1 MTSKAF
7 DVVIIGGGVIGS
19 AIAYSLSI
27 RSDFSGSIAVIERDQ
42 TYEFASAPRSLGG
55 VRQQFTTPENIKISQ
70 YTADFLAQVGEL
82 LEVDGDKPDVGFK
95 KQGYLFLGTPEMETS
110 MRRIHDI
117 QMQEGA
123 PVSLMDAAGLADKF
137 PWLALDGITLGSYGT
152 ANEGWIDPFA
162 LLQAFR
168 RKAKTLGVT
177 YFDDEATGIDRDGA
191 KVTAVHL
198 KGGETLAAGT
208 IVNAAGYRSG
218 RVAAMAGVD
227 LPVAPRK
234 RSVFVVD
241 IREQI
246 PDHPLLIDSTGVYW
260 RPEGQYF
267 ICGTS
272 PEEHNDPEP
281 GYDDFE
287 VDHEIFENEIWPIM
301 AERCPKFE
309 ALKVVNSWA
318 GMYDMNLFDHNAVI
332 GPHPEITNFYFA
344 NGFSGHGLQQ
354 SPAVGRALAEL
365 IVSGKFETL
374 DLSAFRFD
382 RIAAGEKFLEEAVV

>member
-1 MTSKAF
+1 MAKQAF

-19 AIAYSLSI
+19 AVAYFLSS
-27 RSDFSGSIAVIERDQ
+27 RPGFTGSVAVIERDQ

-70 YTADFLAQVGEL
+70 YTAEFLAQVGDI

-95 KQGYLFLGTPEMETS
+95 KQGYLFLGTPGMEDA

-117 QMQEGA
+117 QMREGA
-123 PVSLMDAAGLADKF
+123 PVVLLDAPAMAEKF
-137 PWLALDGITLGSYGT
+137 PWLNVDGVTLGSYGT

-168 RKAKTLGVT
+168 RKARAQGVT
-177 YFDDEATGIDRDGA
+177 YFDDEAVGIDRDGA
-191 KVTAVHL
+191 TVTAVRL
-198 KGGETLAAGT
+198 KGGDTLAAGAV
-208 IVNAAGYRSG
+208 VNAAGFRG
-218 RVAAMAGVD
+218 GKVAAMAGAD

-246 PDHPLLIDSTGVYW
+246 PNHPLLIDSTGVYW

-267 ICGTS
+267 VCGKS
-272 PEEHNDPEP
+272 PEEDNDPEP
-281 GYDDFE
+281 AYDDFE
-287 VDHEIFENEIWPIM
+287 VDHAWFENEIWPVM
-301 AERCPKFE
+301 AERCAKFE

-332 GPHPEITNFYFA
+332 GPHPEISNFYFA

-354 SPAVGRALAEL
+354 SPAIGRAVSEL
-365 IVSGKFETL
+365 ITAGKFETL

-382 RIAAGEKFLEEAVV
+382 RIAAGERFLEEAVV

>member
-1 MTSKAF
+1 MENLAF

-19 AIAYSLSI
+19 AAAYFLAA
-27 RSDFSGSIAVIERDQ
+27 RPDFNGRIAVIERDQ

-70 YTADFLAQVGEL
+70 YTAEFLSEVGEL

-95 KQGYLFLGTPEMETS
+95 KQGYLFLGTPEMEAG

-117 QMQEGA
+117 QIRENA
-123 PVSLMDAAGLADKF
+123 PVSLLDANEMADKF
-137 PWLALDGITLGSYGT
+137 PWLNLDGITLGSYGT

-168 RKAKTLGVT
+168 RKARSLGVT
-177 YFDDEATGIDRDGA
+177 YFDDEVVGIDRDGNR
-191 KVTAVHL
+191 VTSVHL
-198 KGGETLAAGT
+198 KSGQTLPAGHV
-208 IVNAAGYRSG
+208 VNAAGYRG
-218 RVAAMAGVD
+218 GKIAAMAGVD
-227 LPVAPRK
+227 LPVRQRK

-246 PDHPLLIDSTGVYW
+246 PNHPLLIDRSGVYW

-272 PEEHNDPEP
+272 PPEAEDRDVEE
-281 GYDDFE
+281 DDFD
-287 VDHEIFENEIWPIM
+287 VDHDVFEDEIWPVM

-332 GPHPEITNFYFA
+332 GPHLEIGNLIFA

-354 SPAVGRALAEL
+354 SPAVGRGVAEL
-365 IVSGKFETL
+365 IAAGQFETL
-374 DLSAFRFD
+374 DLGAFHYD
-382 RIAAGEKFLEEAVV
+382 RIAMGRKFLEEAVV

>member
-1 MTSKAF
+1 MTNQAF
-7 DVVIIGGGVIGS
+7 DVVIIGGGVVGS
-19 AIAYSLSI
+19 AIAYFLTA
-27 RSDFSGSIAVIERDQ
+27 RADFTGRVAVVERDQ

-70 YTADFLAQVGEL
+70 FTAEFLAEVGDL
-82 LEVDGDKPDVGFK
+82 LEVDGDRPDVGFK
-95 KQGYLFLGTPEMETS
+95 KQGYLFLGTAEMEAS

-117 QMQEGA
+117 QRRENA
-123 PVSLMDAAGLADKF
+123 PVALLDATAIAAKF
-137 PWLALDGITLGSYGT
+137 PWLTLDGITLGSYGT

-168 RKAKTLGVT
+168 RKARAQGAT
-177 YFDDEATGIDRDGA
+177 YFDDEAVAIDRDGA
-191 KVTAVHL
+191 RVTAVRL
-198 KGGETLAAGT
+198 KGGDILSAGK
-208 IVNAAGYRSG
+208 IVNAAGFRAG
-218 RVAAMAGVD
+218 RVAAMAGID
-227 LPVAPRK
+227 LPVQPRK

-241 IREQI
+241 IKEQI
-246 PDHPLLIDSTGVYW
+246 PNHPLLIDSSGVYW

-272 PEEHNDPEP
+272 PEEENDPEP
-281 GYDDFE
+281 DYDDFE
-287 VDHEIFENEIWPIM
+287 VDHEIFENEIWPVM
-301 AERCPKFE
+301 AARCPKFE

-332 GPHPEITNFYFA
+332 GPHPDVTNLYFA

-354 SPAVGRALAEL
+354 SPAVGRAVAEL
-365 IVSGKFETL
+365 IAAGKFETL
-374 DLSAFRFD
+374 DLAAFRFD

>member
-1 MTSKAF
+1 MTNQAF
-7 DVVIIGGGVIGS
+7 DVVIVGGGVIGS
-19 AIAYSLSI
+19 AIAYFLSA
-27 RSDFSGSIAVIERDQ
+27 RADFSGRIAVVERDQ

-70 YTADFLAQVGEL
+70 FTADFLAGVGDF
-82 LEVDGDKPDVGFK
+82 LEVDGDRPDVGFK
-95 KQGYLFLGTPEMETS
+95 KQGYLFLGTPEMETA
-110 MRRIHDI
+110 MHRIHEI
-117 QMQEGA
+117 QKREGA
-123 PVSLMDAAGLADKF
+123 PVTLLDPAAMSEKF
-137 PWLALDGITLGSYGT
+137 PYLNLDGISLGSYGT

-168 RKAKTLGVT
+168 RKARMLGVT
-177 YFDDEATGIDRDGA
+177 YFDDEVIGLDRDGG
-191 KVTAVHL
+191 KVTAAHL
-198 KGGETLAAGT
+198 KSGETLAAGV

-218 RVAAMAGVD
+218 KVAAMAGAD
-227 LPVAPRK
+227 LPVRPRK

-246 PDHPLLIDSTGVYW
+246 PNHPLLIDPSGVYW

-272 PEEHNDPEP
+272 PKEPDDPEVAD
-281 GYDDFE
+281 DDFD
-287 VDHEIFENEIWPIM
+287 VDHEWFEEEIWPVM

-332 GPHPEITNFYFA
+332 GPHPEITNLYFA

-354 SPAVGRALAEL
+354 SPAVGRALSEL
-365 IVSGKFETL
+365 ITVGKFETL
-374 DLSAFRFD
+374 DLTAFRFD